1 MDKYFLIKPI
11 FFLLC
16 ALCIAGQVSAQQE
29 QLYTMF
35 MYNKLG
41 LNPAYAGYQGTPCVT
56 AIYRNQW
63 MGFEGAPETKL
74 LSFNAP
80 LSSDRLGLG
89 FVINQHTIGISSRLT
104 IDGIYAYRI
113 PLGKG
118 TLSLAAQASGRNHE
132 VDYASPLI
140 RSVQDLSI
148 DPGVEQVKDSK
159 FLLNFGAGL
168 YYADDFFYAGISA
181 PRLMSS
187 DIDFD
192 ANELFVARE
201 VRHIYFMTGVV
212 IPLSYKLD
220 LIPQALIKYAEAAPI
235 DADLNASLSWK
246 KKFTVGLTYRTGGA
260 TDDIAESIDLM
271 ASAKIARGLLLGVS
285 YDFTLTEIRNYSS
298 GSLEVVLSYCFG
310 EPRSAGQFV
319 NPRYF

>member
-1 MDKYFLIKPI
+1 MQKHIPIKSI
-11 FFLLC
+11 LLLLC
-16 ALCIAGQVSAQQE
+16 AVCIAGHASGQQE

-80 LSSDRLGLG
+80 ISNDRLGLG
-89 FVINQHTIGISSRLT
+89 FVVNQHTIGISSRLT

-113 PLGKG
+113 PLGRG

-132 VDYASPLI
+132 VDYGSPLI
-140 RSVQDLSI
+140 RSVQDLAI

-192 ANELFVARE
+192 ENELFVARE
-201 VRHIYFMTGVV
+201 VRHVYFMTGAVF
-212 IPLSYKLD
+212 PLSYRLD
-220 LIPQALIKYAEAAPI
+220 LIPQLLVKYAEASPVDMDI
-235 DADLNASLSWK
+235 NASLSWK
-246 KKFTVGLTYRTGGA
+246 KKFTFGVTYRTGGA

-271 ASAKIARGLLLGVS
+271 ASARIARGLMLGVA

-298 GSLEVVLSYCFG
+298 GSLEVLLSYCFG
-310 EPRSAGQFV
+310 EPKVTGQFI